1 MGDMID
7 KKLDINNIKQG
18 KSLVYI
24 TDMLLHIQQT
34 MLWHYTVSQKKR
46 PTF

>member
-34 MLWHYTVSQKKR
+34 MLGTTLCLKKKR